1 MDKISKLLYEL
12 CGAMIEEDKAA
23 MRDHARKSLMNLIDN
38 PEFIGSIYTGLRFS
52 GMSAED
58 VDKRMEILTGI
69 VAEALDGLTDDKKK
83 EEDEYRIVDE

>member
-12 CGAMIEEDKAA
+12 CGAMIENNREE
-23 MRDHARKSLMNLIDN
+23 MRDHARKSLIDFMEN
-38 PEFIGSIYTGLRFS
+38 PEYIGSIYTGLRFS

-58 VDKRMEILTGI
+58 VDKRMDVLTKI
-69 VAEALDGLTDDKKK
+69 VAEALDGLIDDKK